1 MANES
6 NAQKLEINDIER
18 ALGRDVID
26 RLLLIRQLEEKIAQV
41 TSLQRV
47 NSELREQVKTLTSEL
62 RQQTEINKQSK
73 TSSVDI
79 KDIEKVEK
87 VEAVIVDA
95 E

>member
-6 NAQKLEINDIER
+6 NAQKLEIDDIER

-73 TSSVDI
+73 TSSVDM

>member
-6 NAQKLEINDIER
+6 NAQKLEIDDIER